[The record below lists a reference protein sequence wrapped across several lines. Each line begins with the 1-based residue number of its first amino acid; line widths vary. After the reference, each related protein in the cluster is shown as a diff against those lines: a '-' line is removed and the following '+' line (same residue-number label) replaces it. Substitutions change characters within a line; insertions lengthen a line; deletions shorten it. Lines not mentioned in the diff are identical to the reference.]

1 MKVTELREMDE
12 ATLRTTMRELEEE
25 LFKLRLQNVTHQ
37 LDSPITVRKVRRDV
51 ARCKTILK
59 ERERNG

>member
-1 MKVTELREMDE
+1 MDE
-12 ATLRTTMRELEEE
+12 ATLRTTLRELREE

-51 ARCKTILK
+51 ARCQTILK
-59 ERERNG
+59 ERELNG